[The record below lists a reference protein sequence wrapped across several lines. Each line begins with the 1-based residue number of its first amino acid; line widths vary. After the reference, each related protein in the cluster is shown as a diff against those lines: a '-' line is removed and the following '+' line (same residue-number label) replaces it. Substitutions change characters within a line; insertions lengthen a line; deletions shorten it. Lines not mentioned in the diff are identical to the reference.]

1 MKRNSILHVMLMG
14 GVLLLLSSCWR
25 DITGWFSSTA
35 DTTSTTGEAST
46 SAASAPHTAAVADI
60 LPFGVTIGGQA
71 ARVKP
76 PLDQFGTLAGPVAPD
91 AVISV
96 AASVDSVI
104 VNAFPCDVSGTVDSA
119 AQPAIIVMQKT
130 TSAKLSDTLDKKAL
144 PTGKYMLNV
153 VAGQIGTARL
163 VIDVK

>member
-1 MKRNSILHVMLMG
+1 MKCKSLLQVMLMG

-35 DTTSTTGEAST
+35 DTTSTTGAAST
-46 SAASAPHTAAVADI
+46 SAAPATPTAAAAT
-60 LPFGVTIGGQA
+60 LPFGVTIGGQT

-104 VNAFPCDVSGTVDSA
+104 VNAFPCDVSGSVDSG
-119 AQPAIIVMQKT
+119 AQPSIIVMQKT

-144 PTGKYMLNV
+144 TPGKYMLNV
-153 VAGQIGTARL
+153 VAGTVGTARL
-163 VIDVK
+163 VIDVQ